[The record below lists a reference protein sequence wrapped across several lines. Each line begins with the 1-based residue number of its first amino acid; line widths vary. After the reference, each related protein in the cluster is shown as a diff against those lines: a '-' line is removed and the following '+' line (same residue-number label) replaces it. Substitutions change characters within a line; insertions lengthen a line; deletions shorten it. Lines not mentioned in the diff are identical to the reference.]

1 MADETQIVRVRLP
14 NGAIARMEATVVAA
28 PVDEEERRIAL
39 VADYPFE
46 GVLNVVEGMAS
57 ATWDVLK
64 KIAPD
69 KASVEFGVEV
79 GLENGKLT
87 GLFVKGSG
95 KANLKI
101 TLEWGGK
108 QSTGSGS

>member
-1 MADETQIVRVRLP
+1 MADETKIIRVKLP
-14 NGAIARMEATVVAA
+14 NGAIAHMEATVVGGGGAA
-28 PVDEEERRIAL
+28 EEERRIAFD
-39 VADYPFE
+39 VHSFD
-46 GVLNVVEGMAS
+46 GVLDVVEGMAS
-57 ATWDVLK
+57 AVWNTLE

-69 KASVEFGVEV
+69 HASIEFGVEV
-79 GLENGKLT
+79 GLENGQIT

-108 QSTGSGS
+108 K